1 MELNIEKLKDKLNN
15 ISSEVSYDIEK
26 RFHKELKN
34 YFSF

>member
-26 RFHKELKN
+26 KITKN
-34 YFSF
+34 